1 MKSLSKHLTEN
12 FSKDIVIADKV
23 IDALRKF
30 ITKVIKIRKNHSDD
44 GHDIYFADV
53 LTLTNSAIENIEFA
67 ISDAINESKEDDKLS
82 LQLSDLITHADVIL
96 DSISALTK
104 SKVLSIEIL
113 DAKVDVEDILN
124 LLDDFK
130 IEILSTKK

>member
-44 GHDIYFADV
+44 GHDIYFADI
-53 LTLTNSAIENIEFA
+53 LTLANSAIENIEFA

>member
-1 MKSLSKHLTEN
+1 MKSLSKHLTED
-12 FSKDIVIADKV
+12 FSEDIVLADKV
-23 IDALRKF
+23 IDVLRKF

-44 GHDIYFADV
+44 GHDTYFADV